1 MSNTKPLLSKRN
13 NGDNITINQHKETTA
28 EKNAK
33 EIKLLIC
40 VSIVCTMFMVTEII
54 GGIISGS
61 LAILTDAAHLLSDLA
76 GFAISIVALV
86 IGSRAPT
93 NSLTFGYHRA
103 ETVGALTSV
112 LLIWALTFWLIYEA
126 VIRIISPPKVEGKIM
141 LIVAVLGLCANL
153 IMMFM
158 LRDSTTS
165 GHSAHGD
172 GEHDGSDEEGH
183 GEGEGHDE
191 GGHDEGGHDDAPK

>member
-1 MSNTKPLLSKRN
+1 
-13 NGDNITINQHKETTA
+13 
-28 EKNAK
+28 
-33 EIKLLIC
+33 
-40 VSIVCTMFMVTEII
+40 MFMVTEII

-112 LLIWALTFWLIYEA
+112 LLIWALTFWLI
-126 VIRIISPPKVEGKIM
+126 
-141 LIVAVLGLCANL
+141 
-153 IMMFM
+153 
-158 LRDSTTS
+158 STFERFLTC
-165 GHSAHGD
+165 
-172 GEHDGSDEEGH
+172 
-183 GEGEGHDE
+183 
-191 GGHDEGGHDDAPK
+191 